1 MVWEMGRPGTA
12 EQPQTKH
19 QYIMLKRFIIPA
31 SISLS
36 IFAGLAAC
44 GSSSDTTTPGS
55 DASVP
60 GVVTTTAGG
69 SATSD
74 AITGTT
80 GSVSPTTT
88 A

>member
-1 MVWEMGRPGTA
+1 MF
-12 EQPQTKH
+12 
-19 QYIMLKRFIIPA
+19 KRFIVPA
-31 SISLS
+31 TISLG
-36 IFAGLAAC
+36 IVAGLAAC

-55 DASVP
+55 DT

-74 AITGTT
+74 AMTGTT
-80 GSVSPTTT
+80 AMSPTTT